1 MKLFLSTVLFTLCSQ
16 VVQGKSAPI
25 GAGTPVQLAV
35 RCEGMDMAQLNTVEK
50 MVLTQVLQDSFADV
64 SGTKSGGSALTVTEK
79 VSWRCG
85 RSCRDDDYVMT
96 EEIGSNGEMTLGGFW
111 RCGRS
116 CRDDDDANFGL
127 TSGVRNGAT
136 MAWEKNFVE
145 KLTAISS
152 PTFQLAEKCSISMST
167 EGNTDSA

>member
-1 MKLFLSTVLFTLCSQ
+1 M
-16 VVQGKSAPI
+16 
-25 GAGTPVQLAV
+25 
-35 RCEGMDMAQLNTVEK
+35 EE
-50 MVLTQVLQDSFADV
+50 SFADV

-79 VSWRCG
+79 GSWRCG
-85 RSCRDDDYVMT
+85 RSCRDDDYVTT

-127 TSGVRNGAT
+127 TSGVRGGST
-136 MAWEKNFVE
+136 MAWENNFIE
-145 KLTAISS
+145 KLTAINS